1 MVIPDDDS
9 KSRSIYISK
18 NKAKL
23 IFTFFCL
30 FFIVCL
36 ILITFSVQN
45 ISNYRNIKSKYHN
58 FSSERLKVLELTR
71 DLERIHQMDALIRKS
86 LSTSLKIDST
96 KPNFDSLQKDLNSN
110 LEISYLENIPSFPPI
125 DGYVS
130 QKSGVDG
137 FFVIK
142 SHDGIDI
149 VSKEGEPISAAAS
162 GIVVFSGWTYE
173 FGNQIILYHG
183 NDYFTHYGHNL
194 QNFKSQREFVKRGE
208 TIALVGSTGISSGP
222 HLHFEVW
229 KKFDSVDPLLF
240 FPEYSNMDL
249 TLIDE

>member
-1 MVIPDDDS
+1 MIIPDDDS
-9 KSRSIYISK
+9 QSKSFYISK
-18 NKAKL
+18 SKARL
-23 IFTFFCL
+23 VFSFFCF
-30 FFIVCL
+30 FFILCM
-36 ILITFSVQN
+36 ILVTFSLQN
-45 ISNYRNIKSKYHN
+45 ISNYRNIKNSYDN

-71 DLERIHQMDALIRKS
+71 DLERIQQMDALIRKS
-86 LSTSLKIDST
+86 LSPALKIDST
-96 KPNFDSLQKDLNSN
+96 KPNIDSLKRNLSDN

-125 DGYVS
+125 DGYIS
-130 QKSGVDG
+130 QKSGGEG

-162 GIVVFSGWTYE
+162 GVVVFSGWTYE

-194 QNFKSQREFVKRGE
+194 QNFKNQREFVERGE

-229 KKFDSVDPLLF
+229 KKFDSLDPLIF

-249 TLIDE
+249 TSNNE

>member
-1 MVIPDDDS
+1 M
-9 KSRSIYISK
+9 
-18 NKAKL
+18 
-23 IFTFFCL
+23 
-30 FFIVCL
+30 
-36 ILITFSVQN
+36 ILVTFSLQN
-45 ISNYRNIKSKYHN
+45 ISNYRNIKNSYDN

-71 DLERIHQMDALIRKS
+71 DLERIQQMDALIRKS
-86 LSTSLKIDST
+86 LSPALKIDST
-96 KPNFDSLQKDLNSN
+96 KPNIDSLKRNLSDN

-125 DGYVS
+125 DGYIS
-130 QKSGVDG
+130 QKSGGEG

-162 GIVVFSGWTYE
+162 GVVVFSGWTYE

-194 QNFKSQREFVKRGE
+194 QNFKNQREFVERGE

-229 KKFDSVDPLLF
+229 KKFDSLDPLIF

-249 TLIDE
+249 TSNNE